1 MYRTQASLLALL
13 TASILGAQPLLPV
26 GHDRPFAITTERSA
40 SDTTT
45 LVILGVDHSAQ
56 LVAPAY
62 HPGYFRAFFER
73 VRPAAICVERSPEEF
88 ARGDYYEFTYEVQH
102 IAVPYARAHGI
113 DLCPIDWLPSKDDEH
128 LAFGRLEVVDP
139 PIVRPASDFQSF
151 LTLDSSALSHTLA
164 VGESEAARRITQK
177 FFDGPRVPG
186 TRDFPRR
193 LDLYRTFMQAMR
205 IRSALRAHAGQTVL
219 VVVGAMH
226 KEDIELILGGT
237 PGLRIV
243 QPSGYGFP
251 AATDAMARL
260 ERGDLAAI
268 LSFNLLGMQ
277 SAGGAIDWPWVD
289 QVLERFKSGQ
299 PATPEIAL
307 LQTRHD
313 VLTHRLGAVAAAA
326 AYDRLATSTDTAA
339 AFTFTGVEDV
349 RRVDS
354 YYDPFGNLR
363 VRQRAMIEAARE
375 WVLVGQPDR
384 ARHLHEQLI
393 ESRKWSALQQAELA
407 VYWDRYIMRDPH
419 SS

>member
-1 MYRTQASLLALL
+1 MRTLSTSLRAFSIALQLVIGIL
-13 TASILGAQPLLPV
+13 TVRPSSGFAAQ
-26 GHDRPFAITTERSA
+26 SA
-40 SDTTT
+40 RDSTT
-45 LVILGVDHSAQ
+45 LIILGVDHSAQ

-62 HPGYFRAFFER
+62 NPGYFRAFFDR

-113 DLCPIDWLPSKDDEH
+113 ALYPIDWLPSKDDER

-151 LTLDSSALSHTLA
+151 LTMDSSTLHHTLA
-164 VGESEAARRITQK
+164 IGESEEARRATQK
-177 FFDGPRVPG
+177 FFEAPRARG
-186 TRDFPRR
+186 MRDFPRR

-205 IRSALRAHAGQTVL
+205 IRTALREHAEKTVL

-226 KEDIELILGGT
+226 KEDIEFILAGT

-243 QPSGYGFP
+243 QPSAYGFP
-251 AATDAMARL
+251 AATDAMAQL
-260 ERGDLAAI
+260 ERVDLAAI
-268 LSFNLLGMQ
+268 LSFNMLGLQ
-277 SAGGAIDWPWVD
+277 SEGAVDWTWIDN
-289 QVLERFKSGQ
+289 VLDRFKSGQ

-313 VLTHRLGAVAAAA
+313 ALTHRLAAAA
-326 AYDRLATSTDTAA
+326 AASTFERLATSTDSAA
-339 AFTFTGVEDV
+339 TFTFTGVEDA
-349 RRVDS
+349 RRIDS

-375 WVLVGQPDR
+375 WVRAGQQDR
-384 ARHLHEQLI
+384 ARRLYEQLI
-393 ESRKWSALQQAELA
+393 DSRQWTALQRAELS
-407 VYWDRYIMRDPH
+407 VYWDRYIMRSPH

>member
-1 MYRTQASLLALL
+1 MYPREGQLLAAL
-13 TASILGAQPLLPV
+13 TAFLLSATPLFTVRHERPLG
-26 GHDRPFAITTERSA
+26 ITAARSA
-40 SDTTT
+40 GDSTT

-56 LVAPAY
+56 LVASAY

-113 DLCPIDWLPSKDDEH
+113 DLWPIDWLPSKDDEQ

-139 PIVRPASDFQSF
+139 PIIRPASDFQSF
-151 LTLDSSALSHTLA
+151 VTMDSSALSHTLA
-164 VGESEAARRITQK
+164 IGESEAARRQTQT
-177 FFDGPRVPG
+177 FFEAPRAPG

-205 IRSALRAHAGQTVL
+205 IRTALRAHAGKTVL

-226 KEDIELILGGT
+226 KEDIEFVLART

-243 QPSGYGFP
+243 QPSSYGFP

-268 LSFNLLGMQ
+268 LSFNLLGIQ
-277 SAGGAIDWPWVD
+277 SEGGAVDRAWVD
-289 QVLERFKSGQ
+289 QVFDLFKATQ
-299 PATPEIAL
+299 PPTPEIAL

-313 VLTHRLGAVAAAA
+313 VLTHRLAAAAAAA
-326 AYDRLATSTDTAA
+326 AYERLATSGDTAA
-339 AFTFTGVEDV
+339 TFTFTGVEDT

-354 YYDPFGNLR
+354 YYDPFGNLK

-375 WVLVGQPDR
+375 WVRAGQPER
-384 ARHLHEQLI
+384 ARRIQDQLI
-393 ESRKWSALQQAELA
+393 TSRRWSALQRAELA

>member
-1 MYRTQASLLALL
+1 MHITQATVLATL
-13 TASILGAQPLLPV
+13 TTWSVATTPQNTLRLGSAPP
-26 GHDRPFAITTERSA
+26 ITTSRSTGD
-40 SDTTT
+40 STT

-56 LVAPAY
+56 LVARAY

-73 VRPAAICVERSPEEF
+73 VRPAAICVERSPDEF
-88 ARGDYYEFTYEVQH
+88 ARGDYYEFTYEIQH

-113 DLCPIDWLPSKDDEH
+113 DLCPIDWLPSKDDER
-128 LAFGRLEVVDP
+128 LAFGRLEIVDP

-151 LTLDSSALSHTLA
+151 LTIDSSAFSHTLA
-164 VGESEAARRITQK
+164 IGESEAARRETQR
-177 FFDGPRVPG
+177 FFEGPRASG
-186 TRDFPRR
+186 SRDFPRR

-226 KEDIELILGGT
+226 KEDIELILGGS
-237 PGLRIV
+237 PALRIV

-251 AATDAMARL
+251 TAADAIAHV

-268 LSFNLLGMQ
+268 LSFNLLGVQ
-277 SAGGAIDWPWVD
+277 SEGGPVDWPWVD
-289 QVLERFKSGQ
+289 QVLARFTSGQ
-299 PATPEIAL
+299 PATADITL

-313 VLTHRLGAVAAAA
+313 VLTHRLPGDAAAA
-326 AYDRLATSTDTAA
+326 AYERLASSADTMA

-375 WVLVGQPDR
+375 WVRAGQPDR

-393 ESRKWSALQQAELA
+393 ESRKWSALQEAELA

-419 SS
+419 AS